1 VIQRPTADDREPA
14 GAAPAAHASAG
25 GWRQIARWVPPLL
38 LAAAPFVYYWRATL
52 GRVVLIESD
61 GIAYHLPLRR
71 LAARY
76 LEQGYLPLWNP
87 SVFSGFPF
95 LAAMQPALFY
105 PATWLFAWLPPV
117 AAMNLQ
123 ALTSFAVAAL
133 GMYAYAAALGC
144 SRLPASFAAVT
155 FAWNGFMLQRGI
167 GHLVLLQGL
176 VWLPVVLW
184 SLERLR
190 QRLRARYV
198 LVGAGALAVVIFAGH
213 PQMPTYTLFLAAAYI
228 GFFAW
233 ESPPVGRLRF
243 AAWAVVTLLAGVL
256 LSAVQ
261 LLPARELGAQSVR
274 ASLSYEAFVSYSMP
288 LRQLP
293 MLLSPFYLD
302 GRVGGA
308 YFSVGTLFIALTG
321 YVGIAAVVLALACC
335 GQARRDRHVRFWL
348 AVAVGALLL
357 ALGGSIPLSRLT
369 YWVPLYNT
377 FRAHGRM
384 LVIFDCAL
392 AVLCGLALQRV
403 GVRALLPAAAL
414 VAGATAAIALGTVTV
429 GRAVWAPL
437 ASAEL
442 SGEAL
447 HALLEKSFSL
457 SNPGLVVPVLL
468 AVAVLIVAWAAR
480 RAPRASA
487 AALLAVQIADLVFF
501 GSWVDPPF
509 PPADAVRDE
518 VFDVAAVRPIA
529 APPFDFRTVSPG
541 PMGHRADWQTPTLN
555 GYDPLMLSRYAE
567 LAGGMAYPGVIPM
580 AALRDTPGFL
590 DLLRAKYLVTSFP
603 PAASLAPVI
612 DGIGFAAELLDQNLA
627 GGGALA
633 LAMPVPTEAT
643 EIGAIT
649 AMANSVDLA
658 DGTLVARVTLWDAT
672 GAAEQIVLRAGT
684 DTAEWAWERPDVAA
698 VVRHRRA
705 RIADPATAGG
715 WAPHHYYARLALPR
729 RMAVTRMRIDALV
742 PGVGLIVNQLSLFDA
757 ETGRS
762 VPIIPVHMLLA
773 DSERWAVG
781 RATDDLV
788 VLENRHV
795 LPRAWLV
802 PATERLPP
810 EAILAT
816 VRSGALPDGR
826 RFDPRALALVED
838 VPGRDYAPLDPA
850 AAVDVVRYEPN
861 AIELATRAAGSA
873 FLVLSEVFYPGW
885 QASIDEQPAPIVR
898 TNYALR
904 GVELPAGAHQVRVVF
919 HPASVMLGLAIS
931 LATAAALAA
940 FALWS
945 VSRRDG

>member
-1 VIQRPTADDREPA
+1 
-14 GAAPAAHASAG
+14 
-25 GWRQIARWVPPLL
+25 
-38 LAAAPFVYYWRATL
+38 
-52 GRVVLIESD
+52 
-61 GIAYHLPLRR
+61 
-71 LAARY
+71 
-76 LEQGYLPLWNP
+76 
-87 SVFSGFPF
+87 
-95 LAAMQPALFY
+95 M
-105 PATWLFAWLPPV
+105 
-117 AAMNLQ
+117 
-123 ALTSFAVAAL
+123 
-133 GMYAYAAALGC
+133 
-144 SRLPASFAAVT
+144 
-155 FAWNGFMLQRGI
+155 
-167 GHLVLLQGL
+167 
-176 VWLPVVLW
+176 
-184 SLERLR
+184 
-190 QRLRARYV
+190 
-198 LVGAGALAVVIFAGH
+198 
-213 PQMPTYTLFLAAAYI
+213 
-228 GFFAW
+228 
-233 ESPPVGRLRF
+233 RF

-274 ASLSYEAFVSYSMP
+274 ASLSYEAFISYSMP

-403 GVRALLPAAAL
+403 AVRALLPAAAL

-487 AALLAVQIADLVFF
+487 AAMLAVQIADLVFF

-612 DGIGFAAELLDQNLA
+612 DGIGAAELLDQNLA

-698 VVRHRRA
+698 VVRHRQA

-742 PGVGLIVNQLSLFDA
+742 PGVGLIVNRLSLFDA

-781 RATDDLV
+781 RATDDWSCS
-788 VLENRHV
+788 RTATSC
-795 LPRAWLV
+795 RAWLV
-802 PATERLPP
+802 PATERLPRGDP
-810 EAILAT
+810 RHRAQ
-816 VRSGALPDGR
+816 RSAARRR

-838 VPGRDYAPLDPA
+838 VPGRDYAPLDPRPRRMC
-850 AAVDVVRYEPN
+850 RYEPN
-861 AIELATRAAGSA
+861 AIELATRAAGPA
-873 FLVLSEVFYPGW
+873 FLVLSRSSIRGGRPPSMNSRRRSCAPTTPCAESSCRLERTRCASSSALLPSCSGSPSRWRRRRAGSLRALVGIAARRLSSSRGGRLCACPYSRQG
-885 QASIDEQPAPIVR
+885 QARRPAATGCAATR
-898 TNYALR
+898 TAR
-904 GVELPAGAHQVRVVF
+904 QSPTRSCAVPRSGSASTRS
-919 HPASVMLGLAIS
+919 PASP
-931 LATAAALAA
+931 TAARA
-940 FALWS
+940 S
-945 VSRRDG
+945 G